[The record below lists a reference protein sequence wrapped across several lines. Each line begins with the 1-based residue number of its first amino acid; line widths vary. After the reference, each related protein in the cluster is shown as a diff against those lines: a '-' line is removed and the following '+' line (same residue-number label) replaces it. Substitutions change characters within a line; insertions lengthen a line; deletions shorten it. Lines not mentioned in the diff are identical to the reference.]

1 MNSKDHVKGEILRC
15 GFVPVI
21 RVADSQ
27 VAVRVAEAIRD
38 GGAPL
43 LEITMTV
50 PGALDVIKQIARSL
64 GDKVLVGAGTVLDG
78 ETARHAILA
87 GAEFIISPTVDFET
101 IRLCRRYGKIVMPG
115 ALTPSEI
122 LQAWEQGADF
132 VRVFPADAL
141 GGPSYIKAVKAPL
154 PQVDLVP
161 TGGVDISTAADFIR
175 AGASAVGVGSGL
187 IDKKIVVAEDWDQ
200 LSQKTKEFIQVIAA
214 ARQGVDKS

>member
-1 MNSKDHVKGEILRC
+1 
-15 GFVPVI
+15 
-21 RVADSQ
+21 
-27 VAVRVAEAIRD
+27 
-38 GGAPL
+38 
-43 LEITMTV
+43 MTV
-50 PGALDVIKQIARSL
+50 PGALDVIKQTARSL
-64 GDKVLVGAGTVLDG
+64 GDKVLVGAGTVLDS

-101 IRLCRRYGKIVMPG
+101 IRLCRRYDKIVMPG

-132 VRVFPADAL
+132 VKVFPADAL

-161 TGGVDISTAADFIR
+161 TGGVDFNTAADFMR

>member
-1 MNSKDHVKGEILRC
+1 MISKSKVKNEILRC

-64 GDKVLVGAGTVLDG
+64 GDKVLVGAGTVLDS

-132 VRVFPADAL
+132 VKVFPADAL
-141 GGPSYIKAVKAPL
+141 GGPAYIKAVKAPL

-161 TGGVDISTAADFIR
+161 TGGVDFSTAADFIR

>member
-1 MNSKDHVKGEILRC
+1 MISKSKVKNEILRC

-101 IRLCRRYGKIVMPG
+101 IRLCRRYDKIVMPG

-132 VRVFPADAL
+132 VKVFPADAL
-141 GGPSYIKAVKAPL
+141 GGPAYIKALKAPL

-161 TGGVDISTAADFIR
+161 TGGVDFSTAADFIR